1 MNHIHDDEEEYQE
14 IDPALAVHFEQ
25 NIPAPTYE
33 VAAEP
38 TTTVMGATELVAGP
52 TEEMNFHELVEVVAK
67 LEDDEPQETPE
78 DDKPIPFTPEQK
90 KVNFRIDRP
99 VDSERLPAATAVI
112 SFMRENPETFEEI
125 LKVHERFFSDVE
137 SGEIT
142 QEQSDLKWLE
152 TLQNAIEHVDMNATP
167 RRATYRE
174 GSQWVQFFEH
184 NGRKIG
190 PSRPKIVLS
199 DKPAKS
205 DLLAYLTRKSGM
217 GATHEFPMPHTGI
230 WIRLRTPTN
239 TEVANMIQRLQNI
252 AVRLGRATKGQGFS
266 NRIAVYNNALTDL
279 SMQCIT
285 HTNMAAS
292 TPGDIEHRL
301 SALDEPI
308 LHHALASTM
317 FPGGFNYRH
326 TCIADPSKCNHVEEA
341 KLDMFALTWFDITQ
355 LVDRQKDILHSRFS
369 RQLRAEELDQYAQD
383 TTLGRKPIKWF
394 DDIGIRLRVPSVA
407 ERRDSGNRWIDG
419 VVEASHSAFNEAP
432 GDANRNAYI
441 DRLGAITG
449 ARQYSHWVDAIYQRE
464 DATAT
469 EELLTEDEEVI
480 DEYLSNVMSDKKYAA
495 AFEAAVLQFI
505 DDTILCMVAIPSWNC
520 SMCDSPM
527 ATKFHERFEHL
538 IPLDVV
544 STFFTLAGQKV
555 NQ

>member
-1 MNHIHDDEEEYQE
+1 MSNDFQDDDEFQE
-14 IDPALAVHFEQ
+14 IDPSLAVQFEKLM
-25 NIPAPTYE
+25 PAPTYE

-38 TTTVMGATELVAGP
+38 TSISVEATDPVAP
-52 TEEMNFHELVEVVAK
+52 AV
-67 LEDDEPQETPE
+67 PQEEE
-78 DDKPIPFTPEQK
+78 DVIDNGDEETLVPFTPAQK
-90 KVNFRIDRP
+90 KVNFKIERP
-99 VDSERLPAATAVI
+99 VDSEKIPATLAI
-112 SFMRENPETFEEI
+112 LQLLRENPETFDEV
-125 LKVHERFFSDVE
+125 LRVHRNFFSNVE
-137 SGEIT
+137 GGEIAT
-142 QEQSDLKWLE
+142 EQSDLEWLE
-152 TLQNAIEHVDMNATP
+152 TLRDAIEHMDMHRTP
-167 RRATYRE
+167 RNATYRE
-174 GSQWVQFFEH
+174 GSEWRQFFEH
-184 NGRKIG
+184 GGRKIG
-190 PSRPKIVLS
+190 PSRPKIKLS

-217 GATHEFPMPHTGI
+217 GATHEYPMPHTGI

-239 TEVANMIQRLQNI
+239 TEIANMIQRLQNI

-279 SMQCIT
+279 ALQCIT
-285 HTNMAAS
+285 HTNMAAT
-292 TPGDIEHRL
+292 TPGDIEYRL
-301 SALDEPI
+301 SALDEPL

-326 TCIADPSKCNHVEEA
+326 TCIADPSKCNNVEEA
-341 KLDMFALTWFDITQ
+341 KLDMFSLTWFDITQ
-355 LVDRQKDILHSRFS
+355 LVDRQKDMLHVRFS

-441 DRLGAITG
+441 DRLGSITG

-464 DATAT
+464 DEHAS
-469 EELLTEDEEVI
+469 EELLTENEEII

-520 SMCDSPM
+520 PVCESPM
-527 ATKFHERFEHL
+527 AEKFHERFDHL